1 MILILLFVKINH
13 CADYIRHYTS
23 SRLRFLT
30 LTLSVYQKKAAKHC
44 WGIVFTSKP
53 NMLSFLLS
61 ILFLFSLQL
70 PYVKSQD
77 GNITF
82 IFMLSRPST
91 EGSFLLEE
99 NTAGVQPAVD
109 MALDYINERDGLLSD
124 YSLSYG
130 EVAVNS
136 QVIMHAGVFI
146 FQNVFQHYN
155 CSYYYYV
162 IHSCF

>member
-1 MILILLFVKINH
+1 MILMILILLFVKLI
-13 CADYIRHYTS
+13 IVQISTS
-23 SRLRFLT
+23 LHVIAITFPDVDLIS
-30 LTLSVYQKKAAKHC
+30 YQKKAAKHC

-61 ILFLFSLQL
+61 ILFLSFLQL

-146 FQNVFQHYN
+146 F
-155 CSYYYYV
+155 
-162 IHSCF
+162 